1 MIRRFQSTA
10 EREEEGRKKGYSG
23 VLEADLFRGEAKMG
37 ALRNP
42 DPNSVLSY
50 KRGSD
55 GEILAE
61 ERDEVPA
68 NKDEGMAR
76 WRWEMEARFLRG
88 GDDEIDYHTIDDSD
102 EYDDHSIEAQEAEE
116 RYFDNEEAQF
126 VSGG

>member
-1 MIRRFQSTA
+1 M
-10 EREEEGRKKGYSG
+10 E
-23 VLEADLFRGEAKMG
+23 
-37 ALRNP
+37 ALRYS

-61 ERDEVPA
+61 ERDEVPV

-76 WRWEMEARFLRG
+76 WRWEMEARFIRG
-88 GDDEIDYHTIDDSD
+88 GDDDVDYQSIDNSD

-116 RYFDNEEAQF
+116 RYFDDQEAQF
-126 VSGG
+126 VSGDDAVKKSKSKELEGETGVQDF